1 MGCLSRLVVI
11 VALAVQVV
19 ASVLGLIVLG
29 SAGVLGEAA
38 IISADD
44 ALVLFIA
51 LSLSLLA
58 TLVLAI
64 KLWLGS
70 RKRKRL
76 EHALAGAST
85 SSNTCCIEISRTK
98 DTL

>member
-11 VALAVQVV
+11 AALGVQVI
-19 ASVLGLIVLG
+19 ASGLGLIVFG
-29 SAGVLGEAA
+29 SAGVLGNAA
-38 IISADD
+38 IVSAED
-44 ALVLFIA
+44 ALIVFVALA
-51 LSLSLLA
+51 LSLVA

-76 EHALAGAST
+76 EQALAKSPAT
-85 SSNTCCIEISRTK
+85 V
-98 DTL
+98 